1 MIFPDMPDEID
12 RRFNAGD
19 HRLSQIARESIL
31 GGMFFDLQQK
41 ASGSVKQIN
50 SKSGRSFL
58 SKPLGHM
65 RAAETVEVICC
76 TFKRR
81 TDGHHNWI
89 RW

>member
-41 ASGSVKQIN
+41 ASGSVEQIN
-50 SKSGRSFL
+50 PKRDRRLLSKSLRR
-58 SKPLGHM
+58 M
-65 RAAETVEVICC
+65 RASEIFERVS
-76 TFKRR
+76 
-81 TDGHHNWI
+81 G
-89 RW
+89 

>member
-12 RRFNAGD
+12 CRFNAGD

-50 SKSGRSFL
+50 PKRDRRLLSKSLRR
-58 SKPLGHM
+58 M
-65 RAAETVEVICC
+65 RASEIFERVSGSLQRIEEFAV
-76 TFKRR
+76 
-81 TDGHHNWI
+81 N
-89 RW
+89 